1 MPPKFTPRQRKH
13 KVLARNKSSDT
24 ENLVDSNATEILPS
38 SKAAHEEK
46 KRKLKEELAGDNKI
60 SGKKA
65 KRLEKYIESKLRK
78 DENRILIEKLSKRK
92 EEGGLYES
100 SKKLGQG
107 SLTRRER
114 LARALKERERGIDID
129 GNGEELLFEKRTV
142 REMESES
149 SAEEEDEIE
158 QKEGELFQGP
168 ATTTTSITPPTQ
180 QTTAP
185 MLQFGV
191 GTGLKRPLEVD
202 DDGKPVIQKRQRR
215 GGVKSRITLKPPASA
230 AEPAWEGFSSDSEAD
245 SDEEMKSDEDSDGSN
260 TPDETSDPKRA
271 ELMKRLAGIFAEDAE
286 NESEDSSEDGS
297 SDEDSNEDDD
307 EDSDE
312 NEDSNDASDP
322 EHTQLLKNIMAI
334 FEESKDGTLQSKLG
348 NNLKDDSEEGSSDE
362 DSDEEDSEESSED
375 DEDEESSNSR
385 KQERSS
391 AFKAWATQQVNEAY
405 GYEPSTNIPNATETP
420 KIEGF
425 EPRPLEQDPLPI
437 ELQPTTNLSRK
448 AFSVSVERPSSI
460 QDVRLK
466 LPVVA
471 EEQKIMEAIHNNNLV
486 VVYGATGS
494 GKTTQVPQFL
504 YEAGYGTKDSP
515 NSGMI
520 GVTQPRR
527 VAAVSM
533 AKRVGD
539 ELADHGKRVAYQIR
553 FEGTVSSE
561 TAIKFMTDGV
571 LLREVAQDIALR
583 KYSAIVIDEAHERSV
598 NTDILIGMLSRVVKL
613 REEMALEDSSI
624 KPLKLIIMSATLR
637 ITDFTE
643 NKTLFSTPPPVL
655 QAEGR
660 QYPVTT
666 HFARKTHHD
675 YVEEAFRKI
684 SKGHRKLPPG
694 GMLVFLTGQNEI
706 THLSKK
712 LKEAFKIGSTTT
724 GPQVRISGK
733 DAPIEAEDIDFG
745 DTVDTTTDDYVDD
758 DDEVT
763 FNDDEDFDIG
773 EEADTGPLKMH
784 ILPLYSL
791 LPTREQLRVF
801 EPPPDG
807 SRLIVLATNVAETS
821 LTIPGIR
828 YVFDCGRS
836 KERKYDKTT
845 GVQSF
850 EVGWISK
857 ASASQRAGRAGRTGP
872 GHCYRFY
879 SSAVYERDFAEF
891 AEPEILRMPIE
902 GVVLQ
907 LKSMNLQHV
916 VNFPFPTPP
925 DRQSLASSEKLLTY
939 LSAISPSGQITPT
952 GSTMSIFPLS
962 PRFARI
968 LLVGHLHDC
977 LPYTIALVAGL
988 SAADIFIPENQVIPA
1003 AAPREDEDSYLTTA
1017 EKIEQ
1022 DARANLRR
1030 QFNKVHQSFCFLD
1043 DRSDA
1048 IKLLQA
1054 VGEFA
1059 HEPTESWCASHYV
1072 RYKTLKEISQLRR
1085 QITDLLRTNIPAFAA
1100 LKYEDK
1106 LAPPSAKQVK
1116 ALKQMVAAG
1125 FIDHV
1130 AIRADLSPTQIEAY
1144 RKPKRAIDVPYLTL
1158 FPSHFRTP
1166 NKHNEEGQEQDK
1178 AVYIH
1183 PASPLSHLSPNE
1195 CPEYIIYSYLQKPAE
1210 DINAD
1215 GSRKRQKTR
1224 MHSLTDVTGGQL
1236 AGLAKGTSLLE
1247 YGKPIKE
1254 VMVKEKKKGVKE
1266 GGEEGDM
1273 RECWVVPYLRAEG
1286 SGGLGWPLPARKV
1299 VQKKVR
1305 GKGWVV
1311 E

>member
-13 KVLARNKSSDT
+13 KVLARNKSNDS

-129 GNGEELLFEKRTV
+129 GDGEELLFEKRTV

-149 SAEEEDEIE
+149 SAEEDDEIE
-158 QKEGELFQGP
+158 QKKEGGLFQGT
-168 ATTTTSITPPTQ
+168 ATTTTSITPPK
-180 QTTAP
+180 AP
-185 MLQFGV
+185 VLQFGV

-215 GGVKSRITLKPPASA
+215 GGVKSRITLKPQAPA
-230 AEPAWEGFSSDSEAD
+230 AEPAWEGFSSNSEAD

-271 ELMKRLAGIFAEDAE
+271 ELMKRLTGIFAEDSGTD
-286 NESEDSSEDGS
+286 SEDGSEDGS
-297 SDEDSNEDDD
+297 SDEDSNEDED

-312 NEDSNDASDP
+312 NEDGNDGSDP
-322 EHTQLLKNIMAI
+322 EHAQLLKNILAI

-348 NNLKDDSEEGSSDE
+348 NDMKDDSDEGSSGQ
-362 DSDEEDSEESSED
+362 DSDEEDGEESSED
-375 DEDEESSNSR
+375 DEDADISNSR

-425 EPRPLEQDPLPI
+425 EPRPLEQDPLPK

-504 YEAGYGTKDSP
+504 YEAGYGTKGSP
-515 NSGMI
+515 NPGMI

-553 FEGTVSSE
+553 FEGTASSD

-613 REEMALEDSSI
+613 REEMASEDSSI
-624 KPLKLIIMSATLR
+624 QPLKLIIMSATLR

-745 DTVDTTTDDYVDD
+745 DTMDTSTDDYVDDD

-791 LPTREQLRVF
+791 LPTKEQLRVF

-879 SSAVYERDFAEF
+879 SSAVYERDFEEF

-1100 LKYEDK
+1100 LKYEEK

-1158 FPSHFRTP
+1158 FPSHLRTP
-1166 NKHNEEGQEQDK
+1166 NKQNDEDQEQDK

-1183 PASPLSHLSPNE
+1183 PASPLSHLSPAE

-1210 DINAD
+1210 DVNAD

-1254 VMVKEKKKGVKE
+1254 VMVKEKKKGAKE
-1266 GGEEGDM
+1266 GGEEGDV